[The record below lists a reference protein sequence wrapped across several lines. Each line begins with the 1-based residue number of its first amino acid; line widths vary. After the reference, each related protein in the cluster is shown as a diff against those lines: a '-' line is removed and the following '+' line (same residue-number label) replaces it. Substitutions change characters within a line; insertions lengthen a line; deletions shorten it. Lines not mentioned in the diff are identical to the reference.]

1 MIRTKD
7 LKPFTVSYLTYKSNR
22 QRRIS
27 GCWSSFTF
35 RNVRGKRAFVR
46 KTQKKKADELWWLE
60 TLNTILF
67 FSSLRVKCKL
77 PLNSPRPWPSRS
89 VDREGL
95 LGVAVLILP
104 RSSDWATERSNK
116 KNSEWSLK
124 RNKGFLKTT
133 DNLKLKV

>member
-35 RNVRGKRAFVR
+35 RNVRGKRAFLRKNSKKESWWIVMVR
-46 KTQKKKADELWWLE
+46 NIKYH
-60 TLNTILF
+60 F

-95 LGVAVLILP
+95 PGVAVLILP
-104 RSSDWATERSNK
+104 RSSDWATERRIKIANDH
-116 KNSEWSLK
+116 W